1 MVTFDGS
8 TRSYAGRN
16 TLTAVAERAY
26 SQICAMYMGSRDCA
40 SAENRCPE
48 PTTTTAIQ
56 LTESPTALPTAK
68 PTALPTVPTTTG
80 KPTTTTIGKPT
91 TSTAQ
96 LGATTAE
103 PTTKV
108 QLPTTTMGSTA
119 TTNIASDFHSFVT
132 TTDQP
137 TKKQKRKT
145 KKRKNKKKR
154 GKRSKKRKSK

>member
-68 PTALPTVPTTTG
+68 PIALPTVPTTT
-80 KPTTTTIGKPT
+80 GKPT

-119 TTNIASDFHSFVT
+119 TTDIASDFHSFVT

-137 TKKQKRKT
+137 TKKQTRKT